1 MKKKLIQGTIAYEYS
16 TRGYSNDSDDIY
28 DMTKSFGKMLLLDD
42 NSDKETEIGTFSFY
56 YIDLIFAETIHE
68 TFDRETQYL
77 SDMAVDMLNKDMDDY
92 NEDFNFMTE
101 WGSLIVIDTIN
112 IKEEY
117 RGYGI
122 AKGLFQFFRKHYES
136 ATILLKAYPL
146 QYSGQCEKHTQKEFN
161 FALNKVIK
169 AYKNCGLKLAN
180 KKLFYMY
187 SEGGTRL

>member
-1 MKKKLIQGTIAYEYS
+1 
-16 TRGYSNDSDDIY
+16 
-28 DMTKSFGKMLLLDD
+28 MLLLDD

-56 YIDLIFAETIHE
+56 YIDSIFAETIYE
-68 TFDRETQYL
+68 TFDRESQYL

-122 AKGLFQFFRKHYES
+122 AKELFQFFRKHYES